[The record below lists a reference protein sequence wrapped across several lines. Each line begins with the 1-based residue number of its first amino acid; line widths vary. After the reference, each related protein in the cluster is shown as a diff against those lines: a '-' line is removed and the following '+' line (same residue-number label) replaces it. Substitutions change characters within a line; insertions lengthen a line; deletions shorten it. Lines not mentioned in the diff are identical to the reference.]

1 MGGGHNGGGCVGWE
15 VVIMEM
21 GVWDG
26 RWSMEVGVVV
36 V

>member
-1 MGGGHNGGGCVGWE
+1 MCGMGGGHNGDGCVGWE

-26 RWSMEVGVVV
+26 RWS
-36 V
+36 